1 MMKKTFTLLMASLMV
16 SMGLSMPLCAQPNDT
31 EPDDPKPADAAAW
44 ASWKKATL
52 GWGSTDIRYSR
63 SAPVAA
69 SAKAIKLN
77 AWKGERV
84 SAQAVLSTPV
94 AFSSVKMSVSDLKC
108 GKNIIPASAVSKFFV
123 CYTICGA
130 WQNNDPVLLPERLE
144 EYESMAVDAN
154 TSRPLWIEVKVPASA
169 AAGLYKA
176 TLTVDCD
183 GQKLSLPFQLQ
194 VSGNVLPEPEEWS
207 FHLDLWQNPYAA
219 ARYYQVPLWSKEH
232 FDAMR
237 PTMEAYA
244 KAGAKVITAS
254 IIQHPWN
261 GQTLDPF
268 ESMIAKM
275 KQVDGSW
282 KYDYSVFDKW
292 IEFMLSCGITQ
303 QIDCYTLVPW
313 HYKFDYYDCATNSVR
328 YVECKP
334 SEQAYRDMIFPFLKD
349 FAAHLKAKGW
359 FDITCIAMDE
369 RPMDQ
374 MNAAYALVKEADP
387 GFRIAGAAD
396 YNVGSSEADKIQD
409 MSVAY
414 EFNLLTP
421 ETLARRHANG
431 QFLTFYTCCGPE
443 KPNTFTFSD
452 LAESAFIGWH
462 AAAVG
467 YDGYL
472 RWALCSWPEQ
482 PKQDTRFGPWS
493 SGDTFLLYPGC
504 SSLRFERLVEGIQ
517 DYEKIRIIRETGTEA
532 QKAALEAVLAKCF
545 AANKYDHSQA
555 AADLVAEGKKV
566 LLSVQGK

>member
-1 MMKKTFTLLMASLMV
+1 MIKKTFTLLMASLMV
-16 SMGLSMPLCAQPNDT
+16 SMGLSMPLSAQPNES
-31 EPDDPKPADAAAW
+31 EPEDPKPFDAAAW
-44 ASWKKATL
+44 SAVKKMTL
-52 GWGSTDIRYSR
+52 GWGSTDIRYER
-63 SAPVAA
+63 GVPAA
-69 SAKAIKLN
+69 TCPKALKLN

-84 SAQAVLSTPV
+84 SAQAVLSTPKV
-94 AFSSVKMSVSDLKC
+94 VSAVKLAVSDLKC
-108 GKNIIPASAVSKFFV
+108 GKNVIPSSAVSKYFV
-123 CYTICGA
+123 CYTIGGS
-130 WQNNDPVLLPERLE
+130 WQNNNPVLLAERLE
-144 EYESMAVDAN
+144 EYESMAVAAN
-154 TSRPLWIEVKVPASA
+154 TSRPLWVEVKVPAGTP
-169 AAGLYKA
+169 AGLYKG
-176 TLTVDCD
+176 TFTVDCD
-183 GQKLSLPFQLQ
+183 GEKLSLPLQ
-194 VSGNVLPEPEEWS
+194 VQVCGNVLPEPEEWS
-207 FHLDLWQNPYAA
+207 FHLDLWQNPYSI

-244 KAGAKVITAS
+244 KAGAKVVTAS

-292 IEFMLSCGITQ
+292 IEFMLSCGINQ

-313 HYKFDYYDCATNSVR
+313 HYKFDYYDCATNSIR

-421 ETLARRHANG
+421 ETLARRHSNG
-431 QFLTFYTCCGPE
+431 QYLTFYTCCGPE

-504 SSLRFERLVEGIQ
+504 MSLRFARLIEGIQ

-545 AANKYDHSQA
+545 AANKYDKSQA